1 MKNLIKS
8 NKSIHDAY
16 TEVAKGLHSPK
27 KEFWTAN
34 EAILKSAFSAYES
47 KAQQGKLIELV
58 PLWSED
64 DKTTYKIKIAGK
76 TKRITKSHRDLS
88 REIYGSSRTFVNELW
103 QELKL
108 LNSRHPNRREEIICP
123 ICELRH
129 CNQMDHHAPR
139 ALDKFPEYSA
149 CYSNL
154 IPLCDDC
161 NELKHDHWT
170 EDEDGIEKRLWFN
183 PYFDSLPHFDIFVSC
198 IEISDGLPRI
208 NVKLNS
214 LMDRNNEVHDVIFR
228 TNKRLGLANRYEVQI
243 NIELT
248 SFNERRRIDFEQN
261 KTRYSDE
268 NDYVNAQYS
277 LIHQLLSEGTTQTL
291 VETMMYKAII
301 SSEEYKDWLINELVN
316 IK

>member
-1 MKNLIKS
+1 MKNLIRS
-8 NKSIHDAY
+8 NKSIDDAY

-27 KEFWTAN
+27 KDFWTAN
-34 EAILKSAFSAYES
+34 ERILKSAFSSYEA

-58 PLWSED
+58 PLWNED
-64 DKTTYKIKIAGK
+64 DKTTYKIAGK
-76 TKRITKSHRDLS
+76 QKRIIKSHRDLS
-88 REIYGSSRTFVNELW
+88 RDIYGSSRTFVNELW

-123 ICELRH
+123 LCELRP

-161 NELKHDHWT
+161 NEPKHDYWT
-170 EDEDGIEKRLWFN
+170 EEEDGIKKRLWFN
-183 PYFDSLPHFDIFVSC
+183 PYFDSLPPFDIFVSC

-214 LMDRNNEVHDVIFR
+214 LMDRNNVSIR
-228 TNKRLGLANRYEVQI
+228 
-243 NIELT
+243 
-248 SFNERRRIDFEQN
+248 
-261 KTRYSDE
+261 
-268 NDYVNAQYS
+268 
-277 LIHQLLSEGTTQTL
+277 
-291 VETMMYKAII
+291 
-301 SSEEYKDWLINELVN
+301 
-316 IK
+316 